1 MSTPIPAVVRSYVD
15 SFSSSSLDA
24 WINTFAADGAY
35 SDPSTPT
42 PIDPHGLKENFTG
55 FFTAFPDV
63 KFELVGLHAISESSF
78 LWRWVMHAT
87 NSGPYRGF
95 PASGK
100 TINLPG
106 CEIIET
112 RGDKVFRVQGYFDRL
127 TMMAQMGL
135 VAGPPPK

>member
-1 MSTPIPAVVRSYVD
+1 
-15 SFSSSSLDA
+15 
-24 WINTFAADGAY
+24 
-35 SDPSTPT
+35 
-42 PIDPHGLKENFTG
+42 
-55 FFTAFPDV
+55 
-63 KFELVGLHAISESSF
+63 
-78 LWRWVMHAT
+78 MHAT